1 MKLVSAVVDG
11 REMFGAVVD
20 DAVRDL
26 SAVPGWSSMIDAL
39 SAPPM
44 RVEAAV
50 ADAPS
55 IPLATVELLPPVPV
69 PRRILCAGL
78 NYAEHVAESL
88 TPPPRGD
95 HPVIFTRFPSSLVGH
110 DHAIARPRA
119 SEHLDYEGELAIVI
133 GATTHAV
140 PPSSAMAAVAG
151 YACFMDGSV
160 RDFQR
165 HTSQFT
171 PGKNFDASGSWGPW
185 IVTADEIDDPATLTL
200 TTRVDGEVVQ
210 QASTADMIF
219 TIPELIAYCSTFTTL
234 EPGDV
239 IATGTP
245 GGVGA
250 ARTPPRWLRD
260 GDTVDVEITD
270 VGVLTNRVIDELV

>member
-55 IPLATVELLPPVPV
+55 IPLATIELLPPVPH

-78 NYAEHVAESL
+78 NYADHVAESL
-88 TPPPRGD
+88 TPRPRGD

-110 DHAIARPRA
+110 GQAIVRPGA
-119 SEHLDYEGELAIVI
+119 SEQLDYEGELAIVI
-133 GATTHAV
+133 GATTRSV
-140 PPSSAMAAVAG
+140 PSSSAMAAVAG

-210 QASTADMIF
+210 QASTVDMIF

-250 ARTPPRWLRD
+250 ARTPPRWLCD
-260 GDTVDVEITD
+260 GDTVDVEVTE
-270 VGVLTNRVIDELV
+270 VGVLTNHVVDEQV